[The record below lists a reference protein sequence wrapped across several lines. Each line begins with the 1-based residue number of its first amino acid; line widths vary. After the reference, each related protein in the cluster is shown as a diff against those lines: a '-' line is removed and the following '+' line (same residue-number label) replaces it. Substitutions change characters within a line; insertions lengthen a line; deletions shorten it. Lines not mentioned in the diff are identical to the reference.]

1 MATTEKVEVLQDF
14 SLGLD
19 TLMVPNRLDPKQTP
33 AATNFWV
40 DDGALAKRPGQL
52 RTSTTNTLL
61 GRSWSGIS
69 LHNSVFSATENLI
82 IYNSIG
88 VNRYILAYTS
98 NGTGINL
105 MSTGGTGTATSAVA
119 SAVISG
125 AGTDWLTTAAVG
137 ALFTIGNTVGQ
148 ILTVD
153 SDTQLTLTANFGA
166 LNSGTSYIITNS
178 WGTSKRVSFADMNS
192 KVWVSG
198 QGSTTVSFDG
208 TTQAFVTNF
217 PQAAYSLAHKNY
229 VFAAGTTANP
239 SRISWCALKDPTTW
253 PASNFTDVN
262 PDDGF
267 PIVGLVYDGQSIVI
281 LKTNSA
287 WKLTGDAFDPANPT
301 YTLTQIYTPS
311 DFMINSGK
319 SFQQLTPGVYTM
331 LGRRGFY
338 SYNGSGAI
346 SKILE
351 LDRIRSEVANIS
363 WAGIGLIPSPNTE
376 PASIMVDGNYWLQV
390 SNSLSSIS
398 SADKELTYVI
408 DKTGAVWKWTQTA
421 AGMISDF
428 AYLNGLLYGVNSW
441 SGGTPGLI
449 KLNTGSSDAH
459 STTSASTPIN
469 ASFSTKVI
477 EYGSSQRFGVAR
489 LYFKKQTA
497 IPTAGT
503 ATTTIGSATV
513 TGSSTANFLSCM
525 VAGSLFTCNGVTK
538 TVLSVASNTSMTLTA
553 AFGAD
558 NTTTAYTVSGGTNLT
573 LEYSIDEGAFVS
585 NTIDMTTGTGT
596 RVKSAPIVIG
606 QVGRSIQFRVSNNV
620 TAQALSVN
628 AIEYSIKELRS

>member
-1 MATTEKVEVLQDF
+1 MATTETVEVLQEF

-19 TLMVPNRLDPKQTP
+19 TLTAPNRLDPKATP

-52 RTSTTNTLL
+52 RTSTTNTIL
-61 GRSWSGIS
+61 GRAWSGIS

-82 IYNSIG
+82 IYTAFG
-88 VNRYILAYTS
+88 VNRNVLAYTS
-98 NGTGINL
+98 NGTAINL
-105 MSTGGTGTATSAVA
+105 MTTSGAGTASSAVA
-119 SAVISG
+119 SAVIAG
-125 AGTDWLTTAAVG
+125 VGTDWLTTAAVG

-153 SDTQLTLTANFGA
+153 SDVQLTLTANFGA

-178 WGTSKRVSFADMNS
+178 WGASKRVSFADMNS

-198 QGSTTVSFDG
+198 QGSTAVSFDG
-208 TTQAFVTNF
+208 TTQAFVTAF
-217 PQAAYSLAHKNY
+217 PQAAYSLAYKNY

-239 SRISWCALKDPTTW
+239 SRISWCSLKDPTTW
-253 PASNFTDVN
+253 PASNFIDVN

-287 WKLTGDAFDPANPT
+287 WKLVGDTFDPANPT
-301 YTLTQIYTPS
+301 YSLTQIYTPS
-311 DFMINSGK
+311 DFMTNSGK
-319 SFQQLTPGVYTM
+319 SFQLTQAGYII

-338 SYNGSGAI
+338 LYNGAGAI

-351 LDRIRSEVANIS
+351 LDRIRGEVANIS
-363 WAGIGLIPSPNTE
+363 FAGIGLIPSPNTE

-390 SNSLSSIS
+390 SNSLSTIS
-398 SADKELTYVI
+398 AEHKELTYVI

-441 SGGTPGLI
+441 SGGTPGLM

-459 STTSASTPIN
+459 STTVASTPIN

-477 EYGSSQRFGVAR
+477 EYGSSQRFGQAR

-497 IPTAGT
+497 IAPAGT
-503 ATTTIGSATV
+503 ATTTTASATV
-513 TGSSTANFLSCM
+513 SGSASANFLSCM
-525 VAGSLFTCNGVTK
+525 VAGSIFTCNGRSG

-573 LEYSIDEGAFVS
+573 LEHSIDEGAFVS
-585 NTIDMTTGTGT
+585 NTIDMTSGTGT

-620 TAQALSVN
+620 AEQALSVY
-628 AIEYSIKELRS
+628 AIEFSRKELRS